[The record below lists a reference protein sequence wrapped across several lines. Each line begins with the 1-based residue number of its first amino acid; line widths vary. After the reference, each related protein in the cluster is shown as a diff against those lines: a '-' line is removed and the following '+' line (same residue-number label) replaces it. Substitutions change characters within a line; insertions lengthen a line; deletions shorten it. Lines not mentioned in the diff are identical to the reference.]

1 MFHRTAWIIL
11 GVFACTGHS
20 IGYGDSGNLISD
32 FDDGFQGWSK
42 VEPFGGTLL
51 IAGSG
56 GNPGGFLTATD
67 TAWGGNLFARHP
79 MVFNFDANDVI
90 VWDEYLYG
98 NLPPQDSI
106 GPGTLAVLF
115 GADGTIF
122 HQIEELL
129 SYSPTDTW
137 TTREVILDSPGDW
150 YRMTGTASF
159 SEVLQNARIG
169 FSMDISTRS
178 TGVRE
183 SGIDN
188 IRLTLAAYCD
198 FSSDGDYSDSGIVD
212 AADYTIWRDS
222 LGESGFRL
230 PADGNGDGF
239 VGLHD
244 YDLWKTNFGQST
256 ASGSGAD
263 NVPEP
268 TALLLALLA
277 LAAVLL
283 RVRCG

>member
-1 MFHRTAWIIL
+1 MGSKVMLHRTAWIIL

-20 IGYGDSGNLISD
+20 MGYGDSVNLISD

-51 IAGSG
+51 IAASG

-67 TAWGGNLFARHP
+67 TTWGGNLFARHP

-98 NLPPQDSI
+98 NLPPQDRI
-106 GPGTLAVLF
+106 FPGTLAVLF

-169 FSMDISTRS
+169 FSMDVSTRS
-178 TGVRE
+178 SSVRE

-188 IRLTLAAYCD
+188 IRLTRAVDCD
-198 FSSDGDYSDSGIVD
+198 FSSDGV
-212 AADYTIWRDS
+212 
-222 LGESGFRL
+222 
-230 PADGNGDGF
+230 
-239 VGLHD
+239 
-244 YDLWKTNFGQST
+244 
-256 ASGSGAD
+256 
-263 NVPEP
+263 
-268 TALLLALLA
+268 
-277 LAAVLL
+277 
-283 RVRCG
+283 CG